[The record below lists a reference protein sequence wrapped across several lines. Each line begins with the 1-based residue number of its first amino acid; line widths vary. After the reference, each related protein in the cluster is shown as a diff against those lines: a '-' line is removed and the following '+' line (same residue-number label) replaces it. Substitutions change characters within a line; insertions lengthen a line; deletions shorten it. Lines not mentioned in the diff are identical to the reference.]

1 MKMISDYLEEVI
13 EEIGGFGK
21 FQVFFY
27 GSIFFSKVFIIWSFF
42 IMVFVGVVLDWWCVY
57 FNIIYIFV
65 SGVINYN
72 IIVLFFFFFNV
83 MVLEMMKLF

>member
-1 MKMISDYLEEVI
+1 
-13 EEIGGFGK
+13 
-21 FQVFFY
+21 
-27 GSIFFSKVFIIWSFF
+27 
-42 IMVFVGVVLDWWCVY
+42 MVFVGVVLDWWCVY